1 MIVEFTCACDNKSE
15 VYYSSIDKYKE
26 PTCIVCNRI
35 MQRVWSPI
43 TIKIGSNKVPNGII
57 ELGNECPRAPKKED
71 NMKNVEKE
79 IHEYLNSN
87 TDLELSKLHE

>member
-1 MIVEFTCACDNKSE
+1 MIVEFKCLCGQKKE
-15 VYYSSIDKYKE
+15 VYYYSNSSYQV
-26 PTCIVCNRI
+26 PNCICGTEMTRI
-35 MQRVWSPI
+35 WSPVA
-43 TIKIGSNKVPNGII
+43 IKIGSNKVPKGLI

-87 TDLELSKLHE
+87 QDLELSKLHE